1 MAIAAF
7 FNDGGVGMKHKPPLT
22 RRLDQLHRSAGALF
36 GVFLFVI
43 LFTGCWSLGSDALR
57 LWWNNVPLSGE
68 LLPLE
73 QLLALQPSATMIQ
86 LPEPHNPEI
95 TFCQG
100 MGRCESRYS
109 AINGELVA
117 LNSPTMWL
125 VTLHKNL
132 FMDFPGRV
140 FISLFGFAFAVLLIT
155 GLVIQRRRISTM
167 VRLPRVTHLR
177 VFLHDLHS
185 WLGLWCYP
193 WLVLFAFTGALSGLG
208 ALGTISL
215 GERAAPDNPQI
226 IMKTLMGEFK
236 PLKTPVLVA
245 ESSIT
250 AAISA
255 LQQTVPSFIPQ
266 TLFKQGDTWVIG
278 GVRNGQLSTSNFE
291 QYQFD
296 SKKRQL
302 VAVRDSAQQ
311 GIWTRAFIAIQ
322 PLHYGQYQWLPKI
335 SNTLSYL
342 HFTAGVSGLILV
354 SVGLAMW
361 CWKRNHSLAA
371 RFIVGSCGGLLL
383 SACALLAAVPWF
395 TALLPIHFFLG
406 WGIACIASLLCK
418 NAQLSLQVCLLFSAV
433 LLLSVFIAS
442 YLFSSLPFSR
452 INLVLLCGGIGLLCI
467 LFGCRKLSGTAK
479 RARSEY
485 ERSITK

>member
-1 MAIAAF
+1 
-7 FNDGGVGMKHKPPLT
+7 MKNKRSLSLT
-22 RRLDQLHRSAGALF
+22 RRFDQLHRSAGALF

-57 LWWNNVPLSGE
+57 LWGNKEPLSGE

-86 LPEPHNPEI
+86 LPEQHNPVI
-95 TFCQG
+95 TFCQSQG
-100 MGRCESRYS
+100 SCELSYS
-109 AINGELVA
+109 AINGKSVA
-117 LNSPTMWL
+117 LDCPTIWL

-132 FMDFPGRV
+132 FIDFPGRI
-140 FISLFGFAFAVLLIT
+140 FISLFGFALAVLLIT
-155 GLVIQRRRISTM
+155 GLVIQRRRIAAM
-167 VRLPRVTHLR
+167 VHLPRITHLK
-177 VFLHDLHS
+177 VLLHDLHS

-208 ALGTISL
+208 ALGTVSL

-226 IMKTLMGEFK
+226 IMKALMGEFE
-236 PLKTPVLVA
+236 PLKTPVPVA

-250 AAISA
+250 AAVSA

-266 TLFKQGDTWVIG
+266 TLFKQGEMWVIG

-302 VAVRDSAQQ
+302 VAVRDSAMQ

-342 HFTAGVSGLILV
+342 HFIAGLSGLILI

-395 TALLPIHFFLG
+395 TSLLPIHFFIG
-406 WGIACIASLLCK
+406 WGIACTASLLCK
-418 NAQLSLQVCLLFSAV
+418 NAQFSLMACLFFSAILLLFA
-433 LLLSVFIAS
+433 FIAS
-442 YLFSSLPFSR
+442 YLFGSLPFSR
-452 INLVLLCGGIGLLCI
+452 INLVLLCGGIGLLFI
-467 LFGCRKLSGTAK
+467 LFGYRKLSGTAK
-479 RARSEY
+479 GARSEY

>member
-1 MAIAAF
+1 
-7 FNDGGVGMKHKPPLT
+7 MKHKQPLSLT
-22 RRLDQLHRSAGALF
+22 RRLNQLHRSAGALF

-43 LFTGCWSLGSDALR
+43 FFTGCWSLGSDALR
-57 LWWNNVPLSGE
+57 LWGNNVPLSGK

-86 LPEPHNPEI
+86 LPEQHNPVI
-95 TFCQG
+95 TFCQS
-100 MGRCESRYS
+100 MGKCELSYS
-109 AINGELVA
+109 AINGELVV
-117 LNSPTMWL
+117 LDSPTMWL

-132 FMDFPGRV
+132 FMGFPGRI
-140 FISLFGFAFAVLLIT
+140 FISLFGFALVVLLIT
-155 GLVIQRRRISTM
+155 GLVIQRRRIATM
-167 VRLPRVTHLR
+167 LHLPRTTHLK
-177 VFLHDLHS
+177 VLLHDLHS

-208 ALGTISL
+208 ALGTVSL
-215 GERAAPDNPQI
+215 GERAAPDNPHI
-226 IMKTLMGEFK
+226 IMKTLMGEFE
-236 PLKTPVLVA
+236 PLKTPVSVA

-250 AAISA
+250 SAVSA

-278 GVRNGQLSTSNFE
+278 GVRDGQLSISNFE

-311 GIWTRAFIAIQ
+311 GFWTRAFIAIQ
-322 PLHYGQYQWLPKI
+322 PLHYGQYQWLPKV

-342 HFTAGVSGLILV
+342 HFIAGLSGLILV

-361 CWKRNHSLAA
+361 CWKRMHSLAA
-371 RFIVGSCGGLLL
+371 RFIVGCCGGLLL
-383 SACALLAAVPWF
+383 SACVLLAVMPWF
-395 TALLPIHFFLG
+395 TALLPIHFFMV

-418 NAQLSLQVCLLFSAV
+418 NAQFSLMISLFLSAI
-433 LLLSVFIAS
+433 LLLLAFIAS
-442 YLFSSLPFSR
+442 YLFGSLPFSR
-452 INLVLLCGGIGLLCI
+452 INLVLLCGGIGLLLI
-467 LFGCRKLSGTAK
+467 LFGCRKLSCTAK
-479 RARSEY
+479 RARSGY
-485 ERSITK
+485 ERSITE